1 MELELQGKVAVV
13 TGASRGIGR
22 AIALGLAAEG
32 CRVAIGA
39 RGAEAL
45 EAVAEEVRAA
55 GGQALAVPG
64 DLSLPGSAERLVA
77 RAAEELG
84 GLDLLINNLG
94 GSAPANKP
102 FMETEPK
109 DWRGVVGLNLYPAVE
124 ASRLAVPHF
133 RRRGGG
139 CIVMISS
146 IYGRESGGYAGYN
159 AVKSALNSLAKSLSR
174 ELAPDNVRVNAV
186 APGSILF
193 PGGSWE
199 QRQQAD
205 PEGIADF
212 VKRDIPAGRFGRPEE
227 VAAVVVFLCSA
238 RASWIN
244 GACIPVDG
252 SQGRSN
258 I

>member
-1 MELELQGKVAVV
+1 M
-13 TGASRGIGR
+13 
-22 AIALGLAAEG
+22 
-32 CRVAIGA
+32 
-39 RGAEAL
+39 
-45 EAVAEEVRAA
+45 
-55 GGQALAVPG
+55 PG

-199 QRQQAD
+199 RLQQAD

-212 VKRDIPAGRFGRPEE
+212 VKRDLPAGHSDARKRWRRWWSSSARSGPAGSTGRASRWTARRGAPTSNQEPRTLPWRGRYVSRYDIPAH
-227 VAAVVVFLCSA
+227 
-238 RASWIN
+238 
-244 GACIPVDG
+244 
-252 SQGRSN
+252 N
-258 I
+258 IAGT

>member
-1 MELELQGKVAVV
+1 MDLGLAGKVAVI

-22 AIALGLAAEG
+22 AIALGLGAEG
-32 CRVAIGA
+32 CRVAIAA

-45 EAVAEEVRAA
+45 GTVAAEVQAA
-55 GGQALAVPG
+55 GGEALAVPG
-64 DLSLPGSAERLVA
+64 DLTLPGSAERLIA
-77 RAAEELG
+77 QATERFG
-84 GLDLLINNLG
+84 GLDFLINNLG

-109 DWRGVVGLNLYPAVE
+109 DWRGVVALNLYPAVE
-124 ASRLAVPHF
+124 TTRLAVPAF

-139 CIVMISS
+139 SIVMISS

-159 AVKSALNSLAKSLSR
+159 AVKASLISLTKALSR

-186 APGSILF
+186 APGSIFF
-193 PGGSWE
+193 PGGSWDR
-199 QRQQAD
+199 RQQAD

-227 VAAVVVFLCSA
+227 VADVVVFLCSE
-238 RASWIN
+238 RASWVN

>member
-1 MELELQGKVAVV
+1 MELDLRGKVAVV

-22 AIALGLAAEG
+22 AIAQTLAAEG
-32 CRVAIGA
+32 CSVAIGA

-45 EAVAEEVRAA
+45 NVVADEIRAA
-55 GGQALAVPG
+55 GGKALAVAG
-64 DLSLPGSAERLVA
+64 DLTASDGVAALVDG
-77 RAAEELG
+77 AAEQFG
-84 GLDLLINNLG
+84 GVDILVNNLG
-94 GSAPANKP
+94 GSAPANKA
-102 FMETEPK
+102 FMDTTLE
-109 DWRGVVGLNLYPAVE
+109 DWHGVVALNLYPAVE
-124 ASRLAVPHF
+124 ASRAAVSHF

-139 CIVMISS
+139 AIVIISS
-146 IYGRESGGYAGYN
+146 IYGRESGGYTGYN

-174 ELAPDNVRVNAV
+174 ELAPDNVRVNAI

-199 QRQQAD
+199 KRQKAD
-205 PEGIADF
+205 PDGIADF
-212 VKRDIPAGRFGRPEE
+212 VKRDIPAGRFGNPQE
-227 VAAVVVFLCSA
+227 VANVAAFLCSE
-238 RASWIN
+238 RASWVN

>member
-1 MELELQGKVAVV
+1 M
-13 TGASRGIGR
+13 
-22 AIALGLAAEG
+22 
-32 CRVAIGA
+32 
-39 RGAEAL
+39 
-45 EAVAEEVRAA
+45 
-55 GGQALAVPG
+55 
-64 DLSLPGSAERLVA
+64 A

-94 GSAPANKP
+94 GSAPAKKP

-174 ELAPDNVRVNAV
+174 ELAPDSVRVNAV

-193 PGGSWE
+193 PGGPGSTGSRPIRRGSPTSSSGTSRPAASDARRRW
-199 QRQQAD
+199 RRWWPSSAR
-205 PEGIADF
+205 PG
-212 VKRDIPAGRFGRPEE
+212 PAGSTG
-227 VAAVVVFLCSA
+227 
-238 RASWIN
+238 RASRWT
-244 GACIPVDG
+244 AP
-252 SQGRSN
+252 QGRSN

>member
-1 MELELQGKVAVV
+1 MELGLAGKVAVV

-32 CRVAIGA
+32 CRVVIG
-39 RGAEAL
+39 
-45 EAVAEEVRAA
+45 
-55 GGQALAVPG
+55 
-64 DLSLPGSAERLVA
+64 A
-77 RAAEELG
+77 RAAEAYG
-84 GLDLLINNLG
+84 GLDLLVNNLG

-109 DWRGVVGLNLYPAVE
+109 DWRGVVALNLYPAVE
-124 ASRLAVPHF
+124 ASRLAVPAF

-139 CIVMISS
+139 GIVMIAS

-159 AVKSALNSLAKSLSR
+159 AVKSSLISLTKSLSR

-193 PGGSWE
+193 PGGSWDR
-199 QRQQAD
+199 RQQAD

-227 VAAVVVFLCSA
+227 VADVVVFLCSP
-238 RASWIN
+238 RAAWVN